1 MSLSLK
7 PTMTSEFHDAMS
19 TTSESLSDSSQDETN
34 CPLQLQATMTNEWH
48 DTIQSPTAYSS
59 VATMYFGTSC
69 PSSESSPE
77 DEPGAIKCQETKDD
91 EDSSS
96 TNNDL
101 TLHKFSTSFDASC
114 EVE

>member
-1 MSLSLK
+1 
-7 PTMTSEFHDAMS
+7 
-19 TTSESLSDSSQDETN
+19 
-34 CPLQLQATMTNEWH
+34 
-48 DTIQSPTAYSS
+48 
-59 VATMYFGTSC
+59 MYFGTSC